1 MNNDNKAAVYSFDQ
15 STRVLIGV
23 RYEEKPYEVKP
34 GETLVAPKDGL
45 RPPYRWNGTDW
56 DQASVEEFNAQR
68 PSMGPVG
75 PSTKDQALNSLG
87 LQISQVMKQQ
97 AAMVQAMTA
106 LSKLVAQKNSTN
118 GGN

>member
-1 MNNDNKAAVYSFDQ
+1 MNNDNQVAIYTFDQ
-15 STRVLIGV
+15 TSQVLTGV
-23 RYEEKPYEVKP
+23 RYEQKPYEVKP

-45 RPPYRWNGTDW
+45 RPTYTCNGTDW
-56 DQASVEEFNAQR
+56 DQASVEEFNAQH
-68 PSMGPVG
+68 PSNGPVG

-97 AAMVQAMTA
+97 AAMVQAMAA
-106 LSKLVAQKNSTN
+106 LGKLVAQKNSAN

>member
-1 MNNDNKAAVYSFDQ
+1 MDNNNQIVIYSFDQ
-15 STRVLIGV
+15 STRVLTGV
-23 RYEEKPYEVKP
+23 RYEKKPYEPKSN
-34 GETLVAPKDGL
+34 ETLVAPKDGL
-45 RPPYRWNGTDW
+45 RPPYKWNGTDW
-56 DQASVEEFNAQR
+56 DQASVEEFNAQH
-68 PSMGPVG
+68 PSNGPVG

-97 AAMVQAMTA
+97 AAIVQAMTA

>member
-15 STRVLIGV
+15 STRVLTGV

-45 RPPYRWNGTDW
+45 RPPYKWNGTDW
-56 DQASVEEFNAQR
+56 DQASVEEFNAQH
-68 PSMGPVG
+68 PSMGSTG
-75 PSTKDQALNSLG
+75 PSTQGQALNALG

-97 AAMVQAMTA
+97 ANLTQAMAA
-106 LSKLVAQKNSTN
+106 LGRLVAQKNSTN

>member
-15 STRVLIGV
+15 STRVLTGV

-45 RPPYRWNGTDW
+45 RPPYKWNGTDW
-56 DQASVEEFNAQR
+56 DQASVEEFNAQH
-68 PSMGPVG
+68 PSNGPVG

-97 AAMVQAMTA
+97 AAMVQTMAA
-106 LSKLVAQKNSTN
+106 LGKLVVQKNSTH